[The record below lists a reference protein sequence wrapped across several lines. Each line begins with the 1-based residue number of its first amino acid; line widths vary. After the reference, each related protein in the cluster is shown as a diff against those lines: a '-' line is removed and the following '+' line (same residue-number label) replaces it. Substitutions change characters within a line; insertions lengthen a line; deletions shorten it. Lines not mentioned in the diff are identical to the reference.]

1 MTLRDLLREHRED
14 LLAICRKHG
23 ASRVRVFGSV
33 ARGTERPDSDVD
45 ILVDAGSAS
54 LFDLAAMEE
63 EIEQLLGRRVQVVSE
78 AGLKPRVRDVV
89 LHEAVPV

>member
-1 MTLRDLLREHRED
+1 MTLRDALHEHREEI
-14 LLAICRKHG
+14 LAICRRHG

-45 ILVDAGSAS
+45 ILVDAGTAS

-63 EIEQLLGRRVQVVSE
+63 EIERLLGRRVQVVSE
-78 AGLKPRVRDVV
+78 AGLKPRVREMV
-89 LHEAVPV
+89 LDEAVAV

>member
-1 MTLRDLLREHRED
+1 LGQPLGGQT
-14 LLAICRKHG
+14 A
-23 ASRVRVFGSV
+23 
-33 ARGTERPDSDVD
+33 PNSDVD

-63 EIEQLLGRRVQVVSE
+63 DIERVLGRRVQVVSE
-78 AGLKPRVRDVV
+78 GGLKPRVRDMV

>member
-1 MTLRDLLREHRED
+1 MALRDDVRKHREEI
-14 LLAICRKHG
+14 LAICRKHG
-23 ASRVRVFGSV
+23 ASRVRLFGSA
-33 ARGTERPDSDVD
+33 ARGTDRPDSDVD

-63 EIEQLLGRRVQVVSE
+63 EIELVLGRRVQVVSE
-78 AGLKPRVRDVV
+78 NGLKPRVRDMV